1 MIKFLFNNFS
11 GMPVVGGPIKAAY
24 VGSLVKDMIKQGK
37 DSPVKEELKSLG
49 KNELES
55 ALKNQASGM
64 FDEHIGPVIS
74 QHNIPSA
81 LTNPIKDKAI
91 NEIVSQMRTKIEA
104 AAVKKN

>member
-24 VGSLVKDMIKQGK
+24 VGSLVKDLVQQGK
-37 DSPVKEELKSLG
+37 DSPVKDELKNLG

-55 ALKNQASGM
+55 ALKDQASNL
-64 FDEHIGPVIS
+64 FDSHIGPVIS

-104 AAVKKN
+104 AKKQN

>member
-1 MIKFLFNNFS
+1 MIKFLFDNFS

-24 VGSLVKDMIKQGK
+24 VGSLVKDLVQQGK
-37 DSPVKEELKSLG
+37 NSPVKEELKTLG

-55 ALKNQASGM
+55 ALNDQANNL
-64 FDEHIGPVIS
+64 FDTHVGPVIS

-81 LTNPIKDKAI
+81 LTNPIKEKAI

-104 AAVKKN
+104 SRTTA